1 MAKVY
6 DFDNTVYDGDS
17 SIDFFLFSLKNHK
30 SLIRFFPLQSIG
42 FILMKLKLI
51 NKEKGKSAFFSF
63 VKGLKDVDR
72 EVLEFWKQSFS
83 KIKPW
88 YIAQKS
94 NTDIIISASPD
105 FLLNPLKNLLDINL
119 IIASPCNKSCGIF
132 YGKNCYGKEKVSRFK
147 TECPEINIEAFYSDS
162 VSDKPMKDISGQSF
176 LVYGDKI
183 VPWNSD

>member
-83 KIKPW
+83 KN
-88 YIAQKS
+88 Q
-94 NTDIIISASPD
+94 T
-105 FLLNPLKNLLDINL
+105 
-119 IIASPCNKSCGIF
+119 
-132 YGKNCYGKEKVSRFK
+132 
-147 TECPEINIEAFYSDS
+147 
-162 VSDKPMKDISGQSF
+162 
-176 LVYGDKI
+176 LVYCSKI
-183 VPWNSD
+183 QYGYNHIGIAGLFIKSS

>member
-17 SIDFFLFSLKNHK
+17 SRDFFLFSLKNHK

-119 IIASPCNKSCGIF
+119 IIASPCNKSSGIF

>member
-88 YIAQKS
+88 YIDQKS

-105 FLLNPLKNLLDINL
+105 F
-119 IIASPCNKSCGIF
+119 
-132 YGKNCYGKEKVSRFK
+132 
-147 TECPEINIEAFYSDS
+147 
-162 VSDKPMKDISGQSF
+162 
-176 LVYGDKI
+176 
-183 VPWNSD
+183 